1 LSKKLSAY
9 DDDKVPLTGILA
21 EFRTALID
29 EIDAARRHESSS
41 AVPLVNGRRIAQIG
55 GNFQY
60 TFEIENLLNLPG
72 DTPAD
77 LNVPGFSRQEV
88 SVVAISGM
96 VITIS
101 VPTDL
106 GAVVPTAQLQ
116 TNLTYLMRKL
126 IERIE
131 TAADRPNVVG
141 DRILNPRMVSGE
153 PLQLIFKGQK
163 LNKSQKDAVASS
175 IGRDTTFIWGPPG
188 TGKTQTI
195 GAIGVELFNKECSV
209 LLVSHTNTAV
219 DQATIRIAETLDID
233 VLTKAKVLRVGDTV
247 DPQFKND
254 KYKELLLKTH
264 TDRRS
269 KELADQRDKCEA
281 EKKTAIVNVLQ
292 LSRDIELCEW
302 VIEAEKDLPEM
313 IQSVNELQNL
323 ENQRDQKRQKLR
335 ELAARSQDWKV
346 AYEAAC
352 YAQVCTAEI
361 LKLNNLIAEIQIHLT
376 NEKKKFST
384 LTQKLKDAKVIYE
397 QTVSVGWLTRRWRG
411 LPSPEEQKAL
421 IANIQAELTKQQ
433 ESLDSI
439 GHRLKESEY
448 KRTKF
453 SNDFAKFRQTYQDE
467 PENVLQLFS
476 EYSSAVHTL
485 ESEVKNLSNE
495 CALNRL
501 RLEESFKARLCAVR
515 EWGLTTEQVTSAE
528 SMLSALHAAY
538 DTAVTATAQLNLDE
552 LKAERNRLNE
562 NIRSLEAQIQMIE
575 ETLKRI
581 EEIIISEATVVG
593 TTLTRAYL
601 RDAIQS
607 RRFDTVILDEAS
619 MAPIPALWIAAS
631 LSIKN
636 AVVVGDPRQLPP
648 IVISDKEMPQKWLG
662 RDIFEVAGLNDVN
675 NQPPYLVELL
685 EQHRMHPEISAIPN
699 HLIYGRRL
707 KDAASTHA
715 VDSDSDL
722 LKWYRHDWGY
732 DNPVLL
738 VDTGPLGAWVT
749 SVSRGTR
756 PSRLNFLSA
765 TLCVDLAEQFLKE
778 NRCKLSEADK
788 KRILIVCPYRP
799 HAKLL
804 ELLVKEQGL
813 HEDVRAG
820 TAHSFQGSEAD
831 VVILDLVNDEPH
843 WRVGMFIPENDNDA
857 KRLLNVALTRAKR
870 RLVIVGDFD
879 YIMKMA
885 KKAFVGKELIP
896 FLCHNYPRVD
906 ARNVV
911 PFGLAGRAAKAQ
923 AKIIGGAIEPQ
934 TDRIVVTQE
943 RFYSLLLHDLEIAQN
958 RIVIYSAFIT
968 QDRLGQLEP
977 QIKAATERGV
987 RVYVITK
994 AHSDR
999 NKNELTLYRMFERTL
1014 AAWEV
1019 IIVHKRRMH
1028 EKLVFIDDNVLW
1040 SGSLNPLSFSNTQEI
1055 MERRHNKVVV
1065 QDFAR
1070 TLLLDEL
1077 VGQYTAG
1084 MPSCPIC
1091 GSEIIASEGTDD
1103 PFYWTCI
1110 EDGCYSRN
1118 VNQPPLTD
1126 GIIRCANCGGM
1137 VEYGEWGGEPVWR
1150 CSDNPRHRQRIAHI
1164 HLRLPKLRAL
1174 IPKRELLKLDKLF
1187 SAGAHAKLKST
1198 RNNTQMRLFDS

>member
-1 LSKKLSAY
+1 MSKELSEH
-9 DDDKVPLTGILA
+9 DDNKVSLTGILA
-21 EFRTALID
+21 EFRTALSE
-29 EIDAARRHESSS
+29 EIDAARRNESSS
-41 AVPLVNGRRIAQIG
+41 AVLLINGRRIAQIG

-60 TFEIENLLNLPG
+60 TFEIENVLSLPG

-77 LNVPGFSRQEV
+77 LYVPNFPCQEV

-96 VITIS
+96 AITIS
-101 VPTDL
+101 VPIDL
-106 GAVVPTAQLQ
+106 GPVVSTAKLQ

-131 TAADRPNVVG
+131 TAADKPNVVG

-153 PLQLIFKGQK
+153 PFQPIFKGQK
-163 LNKSQKDAVASS
+163 LNKSQKEAVVSS
-175 IGRDTTFIWGPPG
+175 IGRDMTFIWGPPG

-195 GAIGVELFNKECSV
+195 SAISTELFQQKRSV

-219 DQATIRIAETLDID
+219 DQAIIRIADALDIN
-233 VLTKAKVLRVGDTV
+233 VLAQAKVLRVGDTV
-247 DPQFKND
+247 DPRFEKD

-269 KELADQRDKCEA
+269 KELAEQRDKCEV

-313 IQSVNELQNL
+313 VQDVNELENL

-335 ELAARSQDWKV
+335 ELAVRSQDWKV

-361 LKLNNLIAEIQIHLT
+361 LKFNNLISEIQLHLT

-384 LTQKLKDAKVIYE
+384 LTQKLKDAKAIYE
-397 QTVSVGWLTRRWRG
+397 QAVSVGWLTRRWRG

-439 GHRLKESEY
+439 GHNLKESEY

-467 PENVLQLFS
+467 PENILQLFS

-485 ESEVKNLSNE
+485 ESEIKNLSKE
-495 CALNRL
+495 CASNRL
-501 RLEESFKARLCAVR
+501 RLEEAFKARLCAVR
-515 EWGLTTEQVTSAE
+515 EWGLTTEQATSAE
-528 SMLSALHAAY
+528 SMLSALQAAY
-538 DTAVTATAQLNLDE
+538 ETAITKTAQLNLDE

-562 NIRSLEAQIQMIE
+562 NIRILDAQIQTIKE
-575 ETLKRI
+575 VLKRI
-581 EEIIISEATVVG
+581 EEIIISEATIVA

-601 RDAIQS
+601 RDAIQA

-619 MAPIPALWIAAS
+619 MAPIPALWVAAS

-636 AVVVGDPRQLPP
+636 AVVVGDPKQLPP

-662 RDIFEVAGLNDVN
+662 KDIFYVAGLSDGNS
-675 NQPPYLVELL
+675 QPPYLVELL
-685 EQHRMHPEISAIPN
+685 EQHRMHPDISAISN
-699 HLIYGRRL
+699 HLIYDGQL
-707 KDAASTHA
+707 KNAATTNDAN
-715 VDSDSDL
+715 SDSEL
-722 LKWYRHDWGY
+722 FLWYRHEWGH

-756 PSRLNFLSA
+756 SSRLNFLSA
-765 TLCVDLAEQFLKE
+765 TLCVDLAEQLLKE
-778 NRCKLSEADK
+778 NRSILSEGDQ

-799 HAKLL
+799 HARLL
-804 ELLVKEQGL
+804 RLLIETQELSK
-813 HEDVRAG
+813 DIRAG

-843 WRVGMFIPENDNDA
+843 WRVGMFIPGNDKDA

-870 RLVIVGDFD
+870 RLIVVGDFN
-879 YIMKMA
+879 YIMKQA
-885 KKAFVGKELIP
+885 KKAFIGRELIP
-896 FLCHNYPRVD
+896 FLCNNYPRVD
-906 ARNVV
+906 DRNVV

-923 AKIIGGAIEPQ
+923 AKVIGGTIEPQ
-934 TDRIVVTQE
+934 ADRLIVTQE
-943 RFYSLLLHDLEIAQN
+943 RFYSIFLSDLAATQN
-958 RIVIYSAFIT
+958 RVVIYSAFIT

-977 QIKAATERGV
+977 QIKAALERGV

-999 NKNELTLYRMFERTL
+999 NKSELTLYRIFEKTL
-1014 AAWEV
+1014 AAWGVTV
-1019 IIVHKRRMH
+1019 IHKRGMH

-1055 MERRHNKVVV
+1055 MERRCNKVVV
-1065 QDFAR
+1065 KDFAN

-1077 VGQYTAG
+1077 VGPYIAG

-1091 GSEIIASEGTDD
+1091 GNEIIASEGPKD

-1110 EDGCYSRN
+1110 EDGCYSRS
-1118 VNQPPLTD
+1118 VDQPPLTD

-1137 VEYGEWGGEPVWR
+1137 VKYGEWGGEPVWR
-1150 CSDNPRHRQRIAHI
+1150 CVDNPRHRQRIARI
-1164 HLRLPKLRAL
+1164 HLKLPKLRVL

-1187 SAGAHAKLKST
+1187 SAGTRAKLKST
-1198 RNNTQMRLFDS
+1198 RNNTQMRLFD